1 MKREEK
7 NQLMWERIMDSA
19 LAEFSSQGYAGSSI
33 NTICAAQ
40 GLSKGVV
47 YHYFKS
53 KDALFLACVEA
64 CFQQLT
70 ACLRAEV
77 EQAQGNAAQQLTAY
91 FSARMR
97 FFNDNPVY
105 QSIFCAAVIAPPAQ
119 LYDEILDRRRQFDEL
134 NIQMLDR
141 LLSAVRLRPS
151 IRREDVIETF
161 RQFQDFI
168 NIRCDLSGAEP
179 TSFAD
184 REETCRKALDILLYG
199 IIERNQTSHEK
210 TDEPCRPVQ

>member
-7 NQLMWERIMDSA
+7 NQLMRERIMDSA

-47 YHYFKS
+47 YHYFKN

-70 ACLRAEV
+70 AYLRAEV
-77 EQAQGNAAQQLTAY
+77 EQAQGDAAQQLTAY

-119 LYDEILDRRRQFDEL
+119 LHDQILESRRQFDEL
-134 NIQMLDR
+134 NIQMFDR
-141 LLSAVRLRPS
+141 LLSTVRLRPS
-151 IRREDVIETF
+151 IRRKEVIETF

-168 NIRCDLSGAEP
+168 NIHCDLSGTGP
-179 TSFAD
+179 TNFAD
-184 REETCRKALDILLYG
+184 REEACRKTLDILLYG
-199 IIERNQTSHEK
+199 IIERNPTYHEK
-210 TDEPCRPVQ
+210 ADEHCPVQ